1 MNRHPIIWCLGLS
14 LDFGVMCTVAHICRV
29 VGKGMEKR
37 NDSGLCLC
45 HMIVAPFPLLLA
57 RWTE

>member
-14 LDFGVMCTVAHICRV
+14 LDFGVMCTVAHTCRV

-37 NDSGLCLC
+37 NERRSCLC
-45 HMIVAPFPLLLA
+45 QMIVAC
-57 RWTE
+57 